1 MNNGQEIEVKFYLAD
16 IERFRENAVKA
27 GAELI
32 TARVYELNLRF
43 DTPQRDLTQ
52 QRRVLRLRKDDNNR
66 ITYKGPGKED
76 QLVAVRQEIEFQ
88 VSDFDAAQQLLEAL
102 GYEVSIRYEK
112 YRTTFHLMNAEV
124 VLDELPYGN
133 FVEIEAPDGETVQR
147 VAEYL
152 KLDWEARI
160 IDNYLGLFERLKT
173 NLGISA
179 DNLSFAELEEG
190 SYSAADLG
198 VKAGDRAE
206 A

>member
-112 YRTTFHLMNAEV
+112 YRTTYHLMNAEV

-152 KLDWEARI
+152 KLDWEVRI

-173 NLGISA
+173 KLGISA
-179 DNLSFAELEEG
+179 HNLSFAELEEG
-190 SYSAADLG
+190 SFSAADLG
-198 VKAGDRAE
+198 VKPGDR
-206 A
+206 